1 SNRMNGDRFL
11 EGLSIAKELVAY
23 ADNTDDKTGYT
34 IAHRWYGSYLM
45 WSPDYETALLHLKKA
60 VSAYEELK
68 FNRWIDD
75 YGLDPKA
82 RSLNYIGEIQ
92 AYLGSL
98 DQGIETL
105 RQSMAYTESLESPYE
120 LNFLHQCCN
129 ITHFYL
135 NNLDEVKKHSE
146 SSLEI
151 SLEKN
156 LPWTEGAALIF
167 AGWSDHRKNKPGSFE
182 QIVRGLDQINSYGS
196 TSFDSAG
203 HWWLAYLDA
212 AIHAH
217 QYDVAMEKLQYI
229 LETIKSLGCEQVLP

>member
-1 SNRMNGDRFL
+1 
-11 EGLSIAKELVAY
+11 
-23 ADNTDDKTGYT
+23 
-34 IAHRWYGSYLM
+34 
-45 WSPDYETALLHLKKA
+45 
-60 VSAYEELK
+60 
-68 FNRWIDD
+68 
-75 YGLDPKA
+75 
-82 RSLNYIGEIQ
+82 
-92 AYLGSL
+92 
-98 DQGIETL
+98 
-105 RQSMAYTESLESPYE
+105 
-120 LNFLHQCCN
+120 
-129 ITHFYL
+129 
-135 NNLDEVKKHSE
+135 LDEVKKHSE

-182 QIVRGLDQINSYGS
+182 QIVSGLDQINSYGS

-229 LETIKSLGCEQVLP
+229 LKTVKSLGCEQVLPEVLRLKGLCYLGKDGSNHEPVESHFSESLTEARKHKNKIFELRTAISYAKFLGENGERQKAYDLLHPIYDGFTEGFETGLLQEAAASLKELQ